1 MIKLT
6 PRLKTIASLVPE
18 GSRAADIGAD
28 HGYLSVFLVEQGI
41 CPKVI
46 AGEKNEK
53 PLRKAEELVKS
64 MGLEDRVLIRQGDG
78 LEVIKNWDKVNTVI
92 IAGMGG
98 QTLINILRKDYNKLK
113 DIETLILQPMTD
125 IPLVRKWLIE
135 NNYKIAREE
144 LAREGKQFYEIIVA
158 EPGEEELPDDIILE
172 LGPRL
177 LEGKDPLF
185 KAYLL
190 KKLALAKK
198 VIENLKK
205 SKQEISPQKY
215 NYWINLAHKIE
226 EELKCRQEQ

>member
-18 GSRAADIGAD
+18 GSIAADIGAD

-53 PLRKAEELVKS
+53 PLKKARELVKS
-64 MGLEDRVLIRQGDG
+64 MELEDRVLIRLGDG
-78 LEVIKNWDKVNTVI
+78 LEVIKKGYKVNTVI

-98 QTLINILRKDYNKLK
+98 QTLVNILRKDYHKLK

-125 IPLVRKWLIE
+125 IPQVRKWLIE

-158 EPGEEELPDDIILE
+158 EPG
-172 LGPRL
+172 
-177 LEGKDPLF
+177 
-185 KAYLL
+185 
-190 KKLALAKK
+190 
-198 VIENLKK
+198 
-205 SKQEISPQKY
+205 
-215 NYWINLAHKIE
+215 
-226 EELKCRQEQ
+226 